1 MRKGFD
7 FTPRNATILQ
17 MTALDDFDRAIL
29 REVQTDNR
37 TPLRDIGARVHL
49 SAAAVQRR
57 LRRMERDGVIRSNTA
72 VLDPRACGALITVV
86 VEVELEREHSAS
98 IDRMKARLRA
108 APQIQQCYYVT
119 GRTDFMLVV
128 VVEDME
134 AYEVFIAEQFF
145 DDPDIK
151 RFESF
156 VVMDQVKSGLTI
168 DLGRREKRRE

>member
-1 MRKGFD
+1 MTDLDQFD
-7 FTPRNATILQ
+7 L
-17 MTALDDFDRAIL
+17 AIL
-29 REVQTDNR
+29 REVQADNR

-72 VLDPRACGALITVV
+72 VLDPRACGALITVI
-86 VEVELEREHSAS
+86 VELELEREHSVS

-128 VVEDME
+128 VVADME
-134 AYEVFIAEQFF
+134 AYEAFVSEHFF
-145 DDPDIK
+145 GDPDIK

-156 VVMDQVKSGLTI
+156 VVMDQVKAGLTV
-168 DLGRREKRRE
+168 DLERRST